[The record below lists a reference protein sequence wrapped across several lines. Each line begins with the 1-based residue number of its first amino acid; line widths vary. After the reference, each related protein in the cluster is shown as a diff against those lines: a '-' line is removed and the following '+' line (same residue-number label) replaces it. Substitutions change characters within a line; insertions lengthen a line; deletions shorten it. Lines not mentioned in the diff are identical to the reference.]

1 MKRNFATSAKMHEI
15 PRSSANFVCTLLAEY
30 YASVENDCYWDAAA
44 KSTKLVVVET
54 QVDHNK
60 IYPNFILF
68 ILFYIL

>member
-1 MKRNFATSAKMHEI
+1 MQQLKMIATGTRQLNQ
-15 PRSSANFVCTLLAEY
+15 P
-30 YASVENDCYWDAAA
+30 
-44 KSTKLVVVET
+44 KLVVVET